1 MPIKLIAADLDDTLL
16 RHDLTISAKTLDVIN
31 RARDRGILFTVAT
44 GRMPLSSRRF
54 IEQLGISL
62 PVIACQG
69 AIIRHLGSG
78 EILYRKVIESSLA
91 AETVSKILAD
101 GLYCQ
106 IYIKDS
112 IYTPDYKK
120 WEKYCKPIS
129 HLEPV
134 EADLLDVIGREPEG
148 LEKIMVIGEE
158 DLLHEV
164 YLAYRRL
171 FAGRIYLT
179 ISKPNFLEISN
190 IEVNKGAA
198 LAFLAGKYGIAREEI
213 MAIGDELND
222 LEMIKLAG
230 IGVAMGNAR
239 QEVKEAANYV
249 TLTNNEDGAALA
261 IEEFALKD

>member
-1 MPIKLIAADLDDTLL
+1 MPVRLIAADLDDTLL
-16 RHDLTISAKTLDVIN
+16 RHDLTISAKTLDIIN
-31 RARDRGILFTVAT
+31 RTHNRGILFTAAT
-44 GRMPLSSRRF
+44 GRMPLSSRPY

-62 PVIACQG
+62 PVIACHG
-69 AIIRHLGSG
+69 AIIRHSGSG
-78 EILYRKVIESSLA
+78 KILCRKVIESSLA
-91 AETVSKILAD
+91 AEAVSKILAD

-112 IYTPDYKK
+112 IYTADYER

-134 EADLLDVIGREPEG
+134 EADLLDIIDREPEG
-148 LEKIMVIGEE
+148 LEKILVIGEE

-164 YLAYRRL
+164 YLAYRHL

-179 ISKPNFLEISN
+179 MSKPRFLEMSN

-198 LAFLAGKYGIAREEI
+198 LAFLAAKYGIAREEI
-213 MAIGDELND
+213 MAIGDGLND
-222 LEMIKLAG
+222 IEMIKLAG

-239 QEVKEAANYV
+239 QEVKEAADYV

-261 IEEFALKD
+261 IEKFALND